1 MATKLE
7 TKAAELYEADF
18 YVWAERQAELLR
30 ARRFDE
36 LDLTNLIEEVEDLG
50 GALKRSVLNNAAVVV
65 EHLLK
70 LEHSPAVDPRNGWR
84 ASIREHRRRPE
95 LGLRL
100 ERHRTDHVQGVGL
113 AALRTAPVRA
123 QQHLAGLGQRAD
135 LDLGPAEIA
144 AQCQRHAASIA
155 CRRADARVQ
164 APRPRQWAVSRWGG
178 CAPRPGGIRRW
189 RDTRA

>member
-1 MATKLE
+1 MATKLD
-7 TKAAELYEADF
+7 TTAADLYDADF

-84 ASIREHRRRPE
+84 ATIREHRRRLRIELTPRLRQILSAE
-95 LGLRL
+95 LG
-100 ERHRTDHVQGVGL
+100 GVYEMAQHDSA
-113 AALRTAPVRA
+113 AALRDHGE
-123 QQHLAGLGQRAD
+123 HLA
-135 LDLGPAEIA
+135 
-144 AQCQRHAASIA
+144 
-155 CRRADARVQ
+155 ADALSKSCPYTIEQ
-164 APRPRQWAVSRWGG
+164 IAGDWLP
-178 CAPRPGGIRRW
+178 
-189 RDTRA
+189 